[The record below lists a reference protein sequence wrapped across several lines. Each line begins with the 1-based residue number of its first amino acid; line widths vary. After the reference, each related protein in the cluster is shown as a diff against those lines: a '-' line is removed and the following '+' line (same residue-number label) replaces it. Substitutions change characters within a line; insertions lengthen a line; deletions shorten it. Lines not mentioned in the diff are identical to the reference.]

1 MKNFIIT
8 LTLLFIVSLHSQEI
22 HILEKTKELQNK
34 VQISQGKEKL
44 AAYVHLIEYLSLNQ
58 PDKAL
63 LEIDS
68 ILSLAR
74 KLDDKNA
81 LIKIYLILGECYA
94 EIHKNELALEFFE
107 KGLSLSKKIKDSSKI
122 AESFI
127 KIGRMKIPSG
137 DLDSALNCFDNALKI
152 SEKNNDIQNQIL
164 AINYL
169 GILNYI
175 LDDLQEAEKLSFKG
189 LKLSERNNFLDGIR
203 LANEHLAIIRIKQ
216 GKYKEALEFN
226 KKAFDISQ
234 KMDYWANYPAVYY
247 NYAVIYNRMGDFD
260 KAIEFMNE
268 SGKIRKSY
276 ADFRGMGSD
285 LSMLGRIYLAKKD
298 YSNAI
303 KKFLEAKKI
312 LEDYNAIRPLVS
324 VLSGLSTAYEN
335 LGDYKTALGYFKEFK
350 IFSDSVYNENVK
362 RQTAILNLKRQI
374 EEKDREIKYLEEINR
389 VQSKVQNYLIIFSSI
404 ILVLFISSIV
414 LYIKVRKSKQN
425 LAEINKKLVSLNNE
439 REKFF
444 SIISHDLKSPFLGI
458 LGLIELLKEETNK
471 SDNMQLKNLV
481 DKLENAVNNQFK
493 LVDDLLNW
501 TRLQSG
507 KMVFEPTEFILTDV
521 LNESIESL
529 RNFSLKKN
537 IRIKTEIEKDFLV
550 RADRNMI
557 SSVIR
562 NLLSNAIKYSFTDT
576 DINVLIYKKNDDFVS
591 VQIKDNGIG
600 IPEENILK
608 LFSVESNISTE
619 GTQKEKGTGLGLLM
633 VKEMIEKNNG
643 EIIVKSKLNLGS
655 TFEFSLPIA
664 RK

>member
-1 MKNFIIT
+1 MFI
-8 LTLLFIVSLHSQEI
+8 FINSVYSQDLR
-22 HILEKTKELQNK
+22 ILEKTNDFREK
-34 VQISQGKEKL
+34 VLVSEGREQL
-44 AAYVHLIEYLSLNQ
+44 VAYLELIEYLSLNQ

-63 LEIDS
+63 LEKDS
-68 ILSLAR
+68 IISLAER
-74 KLDDKNA
+74 LNDKKA
-81 LIKIYLILGECYA
+81 LIDIYLTLGECYA
-94 EIHKNELALEFFE
+94 EIHKNELASEYFE

-127 KIGRMKIPSG
+127 KIGKMKIPSV